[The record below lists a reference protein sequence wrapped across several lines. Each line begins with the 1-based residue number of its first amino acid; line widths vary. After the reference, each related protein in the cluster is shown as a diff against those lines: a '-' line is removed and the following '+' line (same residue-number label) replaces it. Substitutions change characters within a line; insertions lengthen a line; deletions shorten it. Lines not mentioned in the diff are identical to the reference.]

1 MNRPLHLGQTILY
14 LSKTLMYVLHYD
26 SMKTKYESKVKLCN
40 VVTDILVYERDEK
53 DLYKNI
59 EKDEGT
65 KFHRS

>member
-1 MNRPLHLGQTILY
+1 
-14 LSKTLMYVLHYD
+14 MYVLHYD

-59 EKDEGT
+59 EKDEGK